1 MIERLSLI
9 MKFNYVKI
17 NTDINIVFYNSYIL
31 LIKHA
36 NWFL

>member
-1 MIERLSLI
+1 

-17 NTDINIVFYNSYIL
+17 NIGPSIVFYNSYIL
-31 LIKHA
+31 LIKHV